1 MNRDSYIERLLLWKK
16 SNRRKPL
23 ILEGARQ
30 VGKTRLSLRASPDGS
45 VSFRGFRGTY
55 RVRGIG
61 ADGQPCEKTV
71 KVR

>member
-1 MNRDSYIERLLLWKK
+1 MRKKAVYHVLDRLINHDW
-16 SNRRKPL
+16 
-23 ILEGARQ
+23 
-30 VGKTRLSLRASPDGS
+30 KTRLSLTAAPDGS

-55 RVRGIG
+55 RVRGTG